1 MRAVNLI
8 PVDERRSSGGTGSG
22 LGVYILLGV
31 LAVVVAVSAAYTL
44 TNKSIDDRRAK
55 LVEVQA
61 QVKAQAD
68 TAQALQGYTAFT
80 ALRQKR
86 SETVRSLATSRFDW
100 SHALHEVARTIPANA
115 WLTSLRATVS
125 PGASVDGAATDP
137 LRANINSPA
146 IEIVGCTTS
155 QDKVAS
161 VISSLRRVDG
171 VEHVS
176 LSSSEKLAG
185 GGSSAGSAG
194 DSAGAS
200 TSDCRNGSTRFPQFS
215 MTLFFKTPS
224 TSTTTTGTTTP

>member
-86 SETVRSLATSRFDW
+86 SETVRDRK
-100 SHALHEVARTIPANA
+100 
-115 WLTSLRATVS
+115 
-125 PGASVDGAATDP
+125 SV
-137 LRANINSPA
+137 
-146 IEIVGCTTS
+146 V
-155 QDKVAS
+155 
-161 VISSLRRVDG
+161 
-171 VEHVS
+171 
-176 LSSSEKLAG
+176 
-185 GGSSAGSAG
+185 
-194 DSAGAS
+194 
-200 TSDCRNGSTRFPQFS
+200 
-215 MTLFFKTPS
+215 
-224 TSTTTTGTTTP
+224 